1 MLERTSLYAL
11 RQSRIEPVTVQ
22 VPLQIH
28 LAKALLTAGRTAD
41 AIDYAKR
48 AATAS
53 DTYNFRYFS
62 WEAARLLAAMN
73 GQPPPPPGDIANGL
87 TESQTQRLIDRPVT
101 P

>member
-28 LAKALLTAGRTAD
+28 LSKALLTAGRHAD
-41 AIDYAKR
+41 AKDYAQR
-48 AATAS
+48 ALTTAE
-53 DTYNFRYFS
+53 TYAFRYFE
-62 WEAARLLAAMN
+62 WEAKRILAAIKEE
-73 GQPPPPPGDIANGL
+73 PAPEPGAIADGL
-87 TESQTQRLIDRPVT
+87 TPEQYDRLISRSIT